1 MLAGALDRDSGEIM
15 VNDGPAQLNTP
26 QAALAAGISVIYQ
39 EFNLV
44 PHLSVAENIYLGRE
58 PHRFGIVDFAT
69 MRAGARD
76 LLDQLGAGFSETALV
91 TELSVAEQQMVE
103 IAKALSVDSEV
114 LVMDEPS
121 ASLTDHE
128 LDALFEQMR
137 KLKASGVSII
147 YISHR
152 LEEVFEI
159 ADVVTVLRDGEG
171 VGTAPVAELDSA
183 QIIRMMVGRDI
194 EDADVP
200 KSSAADM
207 SREILRVENLSRGRQ
222 VADVSFSLYHGEILG
237 IAGLV
242 GAGRTELVRVLF
254 GADRAASGNIYLDG
268 QAVNPTS
275 PAHAIS
281 LGIGLVPEDRKLQ
294 GLVLGMAVQGN
305 VSLANLGSVTTAGVV
320 RGGRERQVA
329 AEYIEKLAIATP
341 GPTQLA
347 GNLSGGNQQKVV
359 LAKWLFAQS
368 RVLIFDEPT
377 RGIDVGAKQEIY
389 KIMRA
394 VVDSGAS
401 VIMISSELPEI
412 LRMSDRIMVMH
423 EGKVAGFLDATE
435 ASQERIMTL
444 ATGDRSG
451 DDERQNNVEPP
462 AQ

>member
-1 MLAGALDRDSGEIM
+1 M

-114 LVMDEPS
+114 LVMDDLEVALKRINLDEPS